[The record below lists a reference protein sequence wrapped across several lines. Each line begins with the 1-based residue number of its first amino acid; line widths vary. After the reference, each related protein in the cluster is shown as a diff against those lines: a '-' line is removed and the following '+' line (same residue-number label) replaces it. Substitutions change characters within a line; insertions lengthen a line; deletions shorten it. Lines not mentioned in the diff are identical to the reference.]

1 MKASER
7 FHFILLLVFITA
19 FCSYAYELVLA
30 NILSVLWG
38 NVVQQYTITT
48 GIYIAAMGA
57 GAYVSPTRINAKK
70 SFIWIEIG
78 LAILAII
85 SPLVFVYGDVH
96 FKSISPLISYSLIT
110 AIGFFSGMEL
120 PLLLRILEEEKT
132 ASAEREE
139 KALFADYAGMFLA
152 GLLFAL
158 FLNRQFGSLHVN
170 LFLAL
175 ANIALALVCGL
186 TWGYQDKSLR
196 RLDVP
201 AVTAIFLIIA
211 WSISI
216 NSSIY
221 EEQIARWII
230 VN

>member
-1 MKASER
+1 MKATAR
-7 FHFILLLVFITA
+7 FRFILLLVFITA

-48 GIYIAAMGA
+48 GLYIAAMGT
-57 GAYVSPTRINAKK
+57 GAYLSPTRIHAKK
-70 SFIWIEIG
+70 SFIWIEILLAA
-78 LAILAII
+78 LAIV

-96 FKSISPLISYSLIT
+96 FNAISPVVSYALIA

-132 ASAEREE
+132 TSVEREE

-152 GLLFAL
+152 GILFAL
-158 FLNRQFGSLHVN
+158 FLNRQFGSLQVN
-170 LFLAL
+170 LYLAL
-175 ANIALALVCGL
+175 ANIALALVCGFL
-186 TWGYQDKSLR
+186 WGYQEKSFRKLE
-196 RLDVP
+196 VP
-201 AVTAIFLIIA
+201 AVTTIFIIIA
-211 WSISI
+211 WSVLL